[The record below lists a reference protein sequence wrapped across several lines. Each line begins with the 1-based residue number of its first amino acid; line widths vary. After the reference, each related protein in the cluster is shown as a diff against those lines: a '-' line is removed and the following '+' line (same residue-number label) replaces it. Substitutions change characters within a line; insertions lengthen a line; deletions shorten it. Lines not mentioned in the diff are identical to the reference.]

1 MCRLLGVSASGY
13 YAWRERP
20 PSARVQADAA
30 LTERIRAIHKHSR
43 ETYGVPRI
51 HAELVEEGTR
61 AGRKRIA
68 RLMRQAGLEGISRRK
83 RVRTTQRREDAHPAP
98 DLVERDFVAEGPDR
112 LWVADITYISTWS
125 GFLYLAVVV
134 DAWSRRVIG
143 WSMAHHLRTELVLE
157 ALNMALW
164 QRRPRRVI
172 HHSDQGT
179 QYTSIAFGKRCKQA
193 GVRPVDG
200 LGRRLLRQCSV
211 RELLRDARVRA
222 ARPQQLPYP
231 G

>member
-1 MCRLLGVSASGY
+1 MRANQAHYPIATMCRLLGVSASGY

-20 PSARVQADAA
+20 PSARAQADAK
-30 LTERIRAIHKHSR
+30 LEERIRAIHKHSR

-61 AGRKRIA
+61 VGRKRIA
-68 RLMRQAGLEGISRRK
+68 RLMRRAGLEGASRR
-83 RVRTTQRREDAHPAP
+83 RRFRTTQRAEDARPAP
-98 DLVERDFVAEGPDR
+98 DLVERDFVADGPDR
-112 LWVADITYISTWS
+112 LWVADITYVSTWS

-143 WSMAHHLRTELVLE
+143 WSMANHLRTELVLE

-164 QRRPRRVI
+164 QRRPETVI

-179 QYTSIAFGKRCKQA
+179 
-193 GVRPVDG
+193 
-200 LGRRLLRQCSV
+200 
-211 RELLRDARVRA
+211 
-222 ARPQQLPYP
+222 
-231 G
+231 